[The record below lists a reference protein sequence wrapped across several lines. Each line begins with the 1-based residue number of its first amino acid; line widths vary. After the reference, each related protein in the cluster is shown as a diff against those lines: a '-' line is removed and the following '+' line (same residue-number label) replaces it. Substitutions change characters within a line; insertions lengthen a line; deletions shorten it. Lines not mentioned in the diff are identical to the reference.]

1 VDDYKSR
8 AEFVRAAMKARIP
21 KGKRREVARELKIS
35 NTALGD
41 FLDGRTGPPL
51 EERLIRYEK
60 WLEGLDRS
68 DRPDSV
74 TGIGFGLASDFERVW
89 LEELR
94 RIGESDASPEQKML
108 DRDSLA
114 SVIAGVAWARAEAA
128 AHERARAVAKVSAAG
143 EARAEALGRRAIPHG
158 PPRPRPGADSEEE
171 EVA

>member
-1 VDDYKSR
+1 MLDVHTVRELSDMSGIPR
-8 AEFVRAAMKARIP
+8 AVLHEFVELERVPQEKNLRRLEEWAERAGIIHP
-21 KGKRREVARELKIS
+21 SEDGEVAAY
-35 NTALGD
+35 T
-41 FLDGRTGPPL
+41 DGPGIEMT
-51 EERLIRYEK
+51 
-60 WLEGLDRS
+60 S
-68 DRPDSV
+68 D
-74 TGIGFGLASDFERVW
+74 LERVW

-94 RIGESDASPEQKML
+94 RIGESDASPEQKMF

-158 PPRPRPGADSEEE
+158 PPRPRPGVASGEEE